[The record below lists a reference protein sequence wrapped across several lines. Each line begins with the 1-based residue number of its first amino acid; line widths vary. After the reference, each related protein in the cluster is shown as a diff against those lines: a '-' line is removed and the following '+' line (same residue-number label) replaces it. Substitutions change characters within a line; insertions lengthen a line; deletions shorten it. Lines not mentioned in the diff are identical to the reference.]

1 MATPADL
8 PNPGTPDPSVVSF
21 DDGLGVRR
29 IERDEATGDVVEKLY
44 VSLSIS
50 KHAATLRERATRLAN
65 FRHPRYPRV
74 RGVDVS
80 DDGKSVA
87 VICDPVEGVRLSD
100 VIAQSEKGRLGID
113 VHAALQ
119 VGREVLPALATLHG
133 SRDVTHGCVAAE
145 RLVLTRIGRVV
156 VTDHTIGAAIEK
168 LQYPRPRLWKDYRIA
183 MPPVA
188 GVPRFDTRADVAQV
202 AVVILE
208 LILGRRLSHLE
219 FPEALKKLVASVTER
234 LGSHAQ
240 RPMSASLRAWFEQA
254 LPVDARKPLGTALDA
269 QLALEDAI
277 KRERA
282 YAPDPG
288 TLRHLATRAIELV
301 PVRTL
306 VVEPNAPAAPA
317 PLRVVSTDAAAA
329 PARRKTPARK
339 PAAPRPT
346 PEEEEADE
354 IAFLERELAR
364 LAAEEQATPAAVA
377 PAAAP
382 LPVPAPVPLADP
394 LADPLTFGSL
404 DGEAVIEVISET
416 PRFVASASAPEPR
429 VAFEG
434 LASEPVV
441 ELDIPVTL
449 DDEPAWALTPC
460 EPSRMAAVDADAA
473 DVTFIDRDTL
483 WLDFGTMHVSRQVAA
498 QAVGQATALGLAA
511 PARARSVAHMVA
523 GATAPV
529 SIAACTTLGV
539 IAGAARRYRDFVPA
553 DAPFVR
559 ARDLAAPSA
568 PWMLAARS
576 VLGNVAALAAAP
588 VAAAR
593 PRVTRLARAL
603 TVLPFVPA
611 VWRRHTPAVAALAAD
626 TLVSASAAALADV
639 RPGDVIDFRMLE
651 GDAADRF
658 ARAAVVLTSDAFRTL
673 AMPVDAPSASIETQT
688 VAADALAAVDAEPV
702 VAVQV
707 TLVDEV
713 AADEEPVVAAAAV
726 DVLIDETTTDV
737 VASEQTAQ
745 VLDVPAVATA
755 DAPAIT
761 LDVEAYGAADT
772 AEAPVQVTELASA
785 IDHDASL
792 TGQDPAADALVG
804 LAPAS
809 ADASSSPA
817 LVESEPVTDEAV
829 ACTASTP
836 AADEQVIDLEVVGS
850 TWPMADAA
858 SGADAC
864 IDLTMV
870 VDDVERDELND
881 VLLSLQPQ
889 VPATFVEAEAAPAPQ
904 APQAA
909 EALAVDE
916 SDAEIAALLR
926 ELEALEAAEAAESAR
941 ARQDAALARAAA
953 TQAALDP
960 VVAPTPA
967 PAVVE
972 AQQPLDGE
980 PREAADE
987 PVAAAPPVI
996 VAPVAPVEPVADTR
1010 PVACEPD
1017 AQGALAVP
1025 APSPAVEP
1033 VADATRKAKRAR
1045 TGGKKKSRRPVEV
1058 PAPAAPVPVVQVIA
1072 PVPAAPERVVVQV
1085 ESAPLRQVA
1094 ASAAAPIAAAI
1105 PAMPAAIPPAPRAVA
1120 VPPPSR
1126 AYAPWEV
1133 PDTVTGPVRDA
1144 LQPSARSAFMD
1155 APMPSVVVAPPPE
1168 PAASAPVVMPS
1179 VVPPPAP
1186 RMPTGPLF
1194 ESPSFATGV
1203 HEVLAPAA
1211 AVFVGDEAEPVLE
1224 ASRTK
1229 VHRFP
1234 VRFDTRKINWKRTLA
1249 ASLLLMLLES
1259 VGFAAVYWFTQP
1271 TDIGYLNVRSSV
1283 DGLDVRIDG
1292 KASGKTPLA
1301 VELPAGRHTIEMSGF
1316 GLSKVLPVE
1325 IASGVQTTQMV
1336 NWPRGQKVGTL
1347 QVSSTPKGARVII
1360 DGEMRGVAPVTIEG
1374 LAAGGHT
1381 LVLESESG
1389 RVRQGVRVVAN
1400 EATEVSV
1407 GIFAGWLSVFA
1418 PVQVRVFEDGKL
1430 LGTSEDGK
1438 MLLPPGEHRIELVN
1452 VALGVSELR
1461 TVEVTP
1467 GNTTTLSLNAPD
1479 GSIVIDAP
1487 DGTEVWIDG
1496 QPRGTSPMA
1505 PLNAAV
1511 GTREVIMRHP
1521 QIGGQRR
1528 IMLQVGVKAPAR
1540 AEYFKP

>member
-8 PNPGTPDPSVVSF
+8 PSPGTPDPSVVSF

-80 DDGKSVA
+80 DDDKSVT

-100 VIAQSEKGRLGID
+100 VIAQSEKGKLGID

-133 SRDVTHGCVAAE
+133 SRDVTHGCLAAE
-145 RLVLTRIGRVV
+145 RLVLTRIGRVM

-202 AVVILE
+202 AVVMLE

-219 FPEALKKLVASVTER
+219 FPEALKKLIASVTER

-306 VVEPNAPAAPA
+306 VVEPSAPAAPA
-317 PLRVVSTDAAAA
+317 PLRVVPADAAAA
-329 PARRKTPARK
+329 PARRKAPSRK

-364 LAAEEQATPAAVA
+364 LAAEERAAPAAVP
-377 PAAAP
+377 PAAAQ
-382 LPVPAPVPLADP
+382 APVPLADP

-416 PRFVASASAPEPR
+416 PRFVASASAPEPF
-429 VAFEG
+429 VAFEA

-441 ELDIPVTL
+441 DIDIPMPL
-449 DDEPAWALTPC
+449 DEEPAWALTPGVPC
-460 EPSRMAAVDADAA
+460 EMGTADAGTP
-473 DVTFIDRDTL
+473 DVTFVDRDTL

-498 QAVGQATALGLAA
+498 RAVGQATAVGLGA
-511 PARARSVAHMVA
+511 PARARSVAHLVA
-523 GATAPV
+523 GAAAPV

-539 IAGAARRYRDFVPA
+539 IADAARRYRGFVPA

-568 PWMLAARS
+568 SWMLAARS
-576 VLGNVAALAAAP
+576 VLGNVAAIATAP

-603 TVLPFVPA
+603 TVLPFVPTA
-611 VWRRHTPAVAALAAD
+611 WRRHTPVVAALAAD
-626 TLVSASAAALADV
+626 TLASASAAALADV

-658 ARAAVVLTSDAFRTL
+658 ARAAVVLTSDAFRNL
-673 AMPVDAPSASIETQT
+673 AMPVAAPSASIETQT
-688 VAADALAAVDAEPV
+688 VAVDAVAAMDAEPV
-702 VAVQV
+702 VALQI
-707 TLVDEV
+707 TLADEV
-713 AADEEPVVAAAAV
+713 AAGEETVVDAAAI
-726 DVLIDETTTDV
+726 DVVIDEALIDAVT
-737 VASEQTAQ
+737 SEPIDQ
-745 VLDVPAVATA
+745 VFDVPASVTVEPHAF
-755 DAPAIT
+755 T
-761 LDVEAYGAADT
+761 LDVEAAATVEPSVDAAATVELPLAQITVPVGAIEH
-772 AEAPVQVTELASA
+772 EASLA
-785 IDHDASL
+785 DHDAVVDAPADLAPASVGASSQAL
-792 TGQDPAADALVG
+792 GESAAVADVVIACTASAPAADA
-804 LAPAS
+804 
-809 ADASSSPA
+809 
-817 LVESEPVTDEAV
+817 
-829 ACTASTP
+829 
-836 AADEQVIDLEVVGS
+836 QVIDLEAVGS
-850 TWPMADAA
+850 TWPMGDAA

-881 VLLSLQPQ
+881 VLLSLQPLAP
-889 VPATFVEAEAAPAPQ
+889 VTPVEAEAPPAHQ
-904 APQAA
+904 VPQAA
-909 EALAVDE
+909 EAPPVDE
-916 SDAEIAALLR
+916 SEAEIAALLR
-926 ELEALEAAEAAESAR
+926 ELEALEVAEAAESAR
-941 ARQDAALARAAA
+941 AREDAAQARAAA
-953 TQAALDP
+953 TQAAREP
-960 VVAPTPA
+960 VVAPTLEPA
-967 PAVVE
+967 PAAVE
-972 AQQPLDGE
+972 AQRSPAGE
-980 PREAADE
+980 SRGTGIE
-987 PVAAAPPVI
+987 PVAPAAP
-996 VAPVAPVEPVADTR
+996 AESVADTR
-1010 PVACEPD
+1010 RVAFEPE
-1017 AQGALAVP
+1017 VP
-1025 APSPAVEP
+1025 AAPAPPAAPSAVEP
-1033 VADATRKAKRAR
+1033 VGDAMPKVKRAKA
-1045 TGGKKKSRRPVEV
+1045 GGKKKSKRPVDV
-1058 PAPAAPVPVVQVIA
+1058 PAPVAPVPVVQVIA
-1072 PVPAAPERVVVQV
+1072 PLPSVPERVVVHV
-1085 ESAPLRQVA
+1085 EAPPLRPVA
-1094 ASAAAPIAAAI
+1094 SPVPTPVPPAT
-1105 PAMPAAIPPAPRAVA
+1105 PAMPAAPAARAL
-1120 VPPPSR
+1120 PTPNR

-1133 PDTVTGPVRDA
+1133 PDTVTGPLRDT

-1155 APMPSVVVAPPPE
+1155 APMPSVIVAPPPE
-1168 PAASAPVVMPS
+1168 VVASTPVAMPS
-1179 VVPPPAP
+1179 VAPPPAP
-1186 RMPTGPLF
+1186 RIPTAPLF

-1234 VRFDTRKINWKRTLA
+1234 VRFDARKINWKRTLA

-1381 LVLESESG
+1381 LVLESEAG

-1528 IMLQVGVKAPAR
+1528 IMVQVGVKAPAR